1 MIRESAKA
9 TDIRLTDA
17 LETPRPMHPEGGDRT
32 RAILDPSSDWEVVEL
47 RRRTHAG
54 IWAARTALVL
64 SVPFAVT
71 AWALGEEHAWFM
83 YMLLPTIA
91 AFFSGVFL
99 GAAICK
105 RGEITDESLAGRQ
118 GALVALMTYAIF
130 ACEVAALSFE
140 PLEAGLDAF
149 MFSLLVSGWLVFPV
163 SFLAGILA
171 FRAREGAYRFSH
183 HTVEA

>member
-1 MIRESAKA
+1 
-9 TDIRLTDA
+9 
-17 LETPRPMHPEGGDRT
+17 MHPEGGNRT
-32 RAILDPSSDWEVVEL
+32 RAILDSSSDWEVVEL
-47 RRRTHAG
+47 RRRAHAG
-54 IWAARTALVL
+54 VWAARTALVL
-64 SVPFAVT
+64 SVPFAMT

-91 AFFSGVFL
+91 AFFSGVFF

-105 RGEITDESLAGRQ
+105 RGEVTDEPLAGRQ
-118 GALVALMTYAIF
+118 GALVALMTYVIF
-130 ACEVAALSFE
+130 AAEVAALSFD
-140 PLEAGLDAF
+140 PLQAGLDAF

-183 HTVEA
+183 SVQA